1 VKHTTTV
8 SLFLSLLLSILLPTS
23 NVNAEV
29 PPLPIR
35 KVVLY
40 SSGVG
45 YFEHIGSV
53 SGTVE
58 TTLQFKTEQIND
70 ILKSLV
76 LEDLGGGKIGAVV
89 YPSRDPVAKTL
100 QSFQVDLANDPALPE
115 LLAQLRGTQV
125 SILAGVDLT
134 EGTILGVEKRLKAL
148 STESVPVEVPVVNV
162 LSGATVKSVYL
173 DQITSLEIR
182 DGALQAEL
190 AKALETLAQS
200 RDQNKKPV
208 TLHFNGQGERQVRF
222 GYLVETPVWK
232 TSYRLVLPKDAT
244 GEAFLQGW
252 AIIENQTDHDWS
264 GIDLSLVSGRPI
276 SFIQDLYQP
285 LYVPRP
291 TVQPELYTS
300 LTPEKY
306 AGGSYD
312 VGRGMAGA
320 AKAGGAQGGYGA
332 FGYAGR
338 EIKEQVAGD
347 QVDSLDFAA
356 VPGAP
361 AAPPAP
367 VPVAPKSVG
376 VQTQPPVPP
385 GEHFYAEAVTAS
397 PINPVASV
405 ASAASAGKIGEL
417 FQYTVGE
424 VTLPRQRSAMIP
436 IVTDPIKAERLSIY
450 NRNTLATNPLLGARL
465 INTTGKHL
473 LQGPMTVFDEGAYA
487 GDSQIDNLPPDQNRL
502 LSYAIDLKAR
512 VNSNTTHDD
521 SQVVSGKIVKGVL
534 EISNKNVSSRDYVIA
549 NLDTKAKTFV
559 VEHPIRGGWELV
571 DTPKPVEKTD
581 AVYRFA
587 LSVPAGATQTLVV
600 KEQRVGF
607 QSISIL
613 PLNIEQMVSYMGFGE
628 ISEPVRAAIGKAVEM
643 RRSMTEIE
651 RSIAEKTA
659 KVQEITTEQE
669 RIRANM
675 ASSIDTKS
683 QYYTRLLT
691 KLNEQETLIEG
702 LQKEI
707 VTLQEKLEGQRKELE
722 DYLAQLDIG

>member
-1 VKHTTTV
+1 MKSSMSPLYGFLIFV
-8 SLFLSLLLSILLPTS
+8 SIMSIS
-23 NVNAEV
+23 FGGFAAGSDD

-53 SGTVE
+53 SGTEE

-89 YPSRDPVAKTL
+89 YPSRDPVSKTL
-100 QSFQVDLANDPALPE
+100 QSFQVDLADNPGLSQI
-115 LLAQLRGTQV
+115 LHQLRGTQV
-125 SILAGVDLT
+125 SIMVGVDLT
-134 EGTILGVEKRLKAL
+134 EGTILGIEQRMKAL
-148 STESVPVEVPVVNV
+148 SSEAPPVEVPVVNV
-162 LSGATVKSVYL
+162 LSGATVKSIFL
-173 DQITSLEIR
+173 DQITSLEVR
-182 DGALQAEL
+182 DPSLQAEL

-208 TLHFNGQGERQVRF
+208 TLHFDGQGQRNVRF

-244 GEAFLQGW
+244 SEAFLQGW

-291 TVQPELYTS
+291 TVQPELFAS

-306 AGGSYD
+306 AGGF
-312 VGRGMAGA
+312 GGGMGMMGGVTKGVRRVKGDGSGAG
-320 AKAGGAQGGYGA
+320 
-332 FGYAGR
+332 GYAGR
-338 EIKEQVAGD
+338 AMVEERVAGD
-347 QVDSLDFAA
+347 QVDSAA
-356 VPGAP
+356 AEERPMVMEIPAPAPASAAP
-361 AAPPAP
+361 AAPQSAG
-367 VPVAPKSVG
+367 AYY
-376 VQTQPPVPP
+376 
-385 GEHFYAEAVTAS
+385 FADAVTAA

-405 ASAASAGKIGEL
+405 ASAASAGSIGEL

-424 VTLPRQRSAMIP
+424 VTLPRQRSAMLP
-436 IVTDPIKAERLSIY
+436 IVTDPIKVERLSIY
-450 NRNTLATNPLLGARL
+450 NRNSLATNPLLGARL

-512 VNSNTTHDD
+512 VNSNTARDY

-534 EISNKNVSSRDYVIA
+534 EISNKSISSRDYVAA
-549 NLDTKAKTFV
+549 NLDTKEKAFII
-559 VEHPIRGGWELV
+559 EHPLRGEWELV
-571 DTPKPVEKTD
+571 ETTKPAEKTD
-581 AVYRFA
+581 SVYRFA
-587 LSVPAGATQTLVV
+587 LSVPAGATQTLTV
-600 KEQRVGF
+600 KEQRVSF
-607 QSISIL
+607 QSIAIL
-613 PLNIEQMVSYMGFGE
+613 PLNIDQMLSYMQFGE
-628 ISEPVRAAIGKAVEM
+628 IAEPVRAAIGKAVEM
-643 RRSMTEIE
+643 RQAVAGIE
-651 RSIAEKTA
+651 RSITEKSTRI
-659 KVQEITTEQE
+659 QEITTEQE
-669 RIRANM
+669 RIRSNM
-675 ASSIDTKS
+675 TTSTDTKS
-683 QYYTRLLT
+683 QYYIRLVT
-691 KLNEQETLIEG
+691 KLNDQETVIEG

-707 VTLQEKLEGQRKELE
+707 ATLQSNLETQRKQLE
-722 DYLAQLDIG
+722 DYLAQLNIG

>member
-1 VKHTTTV
+1 MKQNLAVFLFV
-8 SLFLSLLLSILLPTS
+8 SLLSITFLPIS
-23 NVNAEV
+23 IGYAED

-58 TTLQFKTEQIND
+58 TTLQFKTEQVND

-76 LEDLGGGKIGAVV
+76 LEDLGGGKIGTVV

-125 SILAGVDLT
+125 SIVVGVDLT

-148 STESVPVEVPVVNV
+148 SIESVPVEVPVVNV
-162 LSGATVKSVYL
+162 LSGATVKSVFL

-208 TLHFNGQGERQVRF
+208 TLHFDGQGERKVRF

-244 GEAFLQGW
+244 GEASLQGW
-252 AIIENQTDHDWS
+252 AIIENQTDHDWT

-276 SFIQDLYQP
+276 SFMQDLYQP

-291 TVQPELYTS
+291 TVQPELFAS

-306 AGGSYD
+306 AGGF
-312 VGRGMAGA
+312 GGGGMGMMGGVAKGTRMSRSKAESA
-320 AKAGGAQGGYGA
+320 AD
-332 FGYAGR
+332 GYAGR
-338 EIKEQVAGD
+338 EMVEE
-347 QVDSLDFAA
+347 VDGE
-356 VPGAP
+356 PGSVERSNVVEL
-361 AAPPAP
+361 PAP
-367 VPVAPKSVG
+367 VPLVPM
-376 VQTQPPVPP
+376 QPPPSP
-385 GEHFYAEAVTAS
+385 SAGDYFFADAVTAA

-417 FQYTVGE
+417 FQYTVGA

-473 LQGPMTVFDEGAYA
+473 LQGPMTVFDEGTYA

-512 VNSNTTHDD
+512 VNSITARDY
-521 SQVVSGKIVKGVL
+521 SEVVSGRILKGVL
-534 EISNKNVSSRDYVIA
+534 EVTNKSVSSREYVIA
-549 NLDTKAKTFV
+549 NLDTKAKNFV
-559 VEHPIRGGWELV
+559 VEHPLRGEWELV

-587 LSVPAGATQTLVV
+587 LSVPADATQTLLV
-600 KEQRVGF
+600 KEQRVASR
-607 QSISIL
+607 SISIL
-613 PLNIEQMVSYMGFGE
+613 PMNIDQMVAYMQYNE
-628 ISEPVRAAIGKAVEM
+628 ISETVRAALGKAVEM
-643 RRSMTEIE
+643 RRAMAELE
-651 RSIAEKTA
+651 HSIGDKTTRI
-659 KVQEITTEQE
+659 QEITTEQE

-675 ASSIDTKS
+675 GSSIDTKS

-691 KLNEQETLIEG
+691 KLNEQETTIES
-702 LQKEI
+702 LQKDI
-707 VTLQEKLEGQRKELE
+707 AVLQSDLQSQRKALE
-722 DYLAQLDIG
+722 DYLAQLNIG